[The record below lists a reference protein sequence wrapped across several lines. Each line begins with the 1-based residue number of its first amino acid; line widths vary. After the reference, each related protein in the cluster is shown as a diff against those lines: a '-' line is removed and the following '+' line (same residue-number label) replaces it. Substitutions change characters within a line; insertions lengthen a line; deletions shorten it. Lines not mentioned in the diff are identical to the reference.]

1 MNYREDL
8 IEREIHFKY
17 NRYISYNKDFKLRMI
32 TEKGGVIMEISKVGR
47 NTPVRREGKAI
58 TNRQDFSKNFNF
70 AREQKSEEDLKKML
84 KSIKSKGSRLV
95 ISKCYA
101 DVRAYKREIKE
112 YLESVLSFMYSI
124 KKDISFWQTQYFVT
138 VETIDAKLEELT
150 QMLLSEEKENLDVAS
165 TIDEISG
172 LIVDIYK

>member
-1 MNYREDL
+1 
-8 IEREIHFKY
+8 
-17 NRYISYNKDFKLRMI
+17 
-32 TEKGGVIMEISKVGR
+32 MEISKVGR
-47 NTPVRREGKAI
+47 NTPIQRENKVV
-58 TNRQDFSKNFNF
+58 NNKQDFSKSFNF

-84 KSIKSKGSRLV
+84 KNIKAKGNRLA

-112 YLESVLSFMYSI
+112 YLESVLAFMYSV

-138 VETIDAKLEELT
+138 VETIDNKLEELT
-150 QMLLSEEKENLDVAS
+150 QMLLSEEKESLNIAS

-172 LIVDIYK
+172 LIVDIYR

>member
-1 MNYREDL
+1 
-8 IEREIHFKY
+8 
-17 NRYISYNKDFKLRMI
+17 
-32 TEKGGVIMEISKVGR
+32 MEISKVGR
-47 NTPVRREGKAI
+47 NTPIQRESKVV
-58 TNRQDFSKNFNF
+58 NNKQDFSKNFSF

-101 DVRAYKREIKE
+101 DVRAYKKEIKE

-138 VETIDAKLEELT
+138 VETIDNKLEELT
-150 QMLLSEEKENLDVAS
+150 QMLLNEERENLDIAS

-172 LIVDIYK
+172 LIVDIYR